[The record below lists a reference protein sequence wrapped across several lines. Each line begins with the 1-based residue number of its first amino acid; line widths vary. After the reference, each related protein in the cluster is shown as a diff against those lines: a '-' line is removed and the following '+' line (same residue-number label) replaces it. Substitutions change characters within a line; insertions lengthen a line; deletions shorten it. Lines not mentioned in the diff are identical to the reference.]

1 MAETLDLM
9 LKKKRESRI
18 TTRVLTW
25 RLAEECFCIFYLRD
39 TEGGAGLVVMGVMIQ
54 EFGFDFLH
62 LKCLLYNQVEVS
74 GRQVEAHVWSSEK
87 RPSLGI

>member
-9 LKKKRESRI
+9 LKKKRESRM

-25 RLAEECFCIFYLRD
+25 RLAECFCIFYLRD
-39 TEGGAGLVVMGVMIQ
+39 TEGGAGLGVMGVMIQ